1 MRIVRKLLSQDEI
14 KVLADETFG
23 DMIKVVADLKRE
35 ILVAGGALHSDGE
48 ELLLEDGSKQGD
60 LWGANYF
67 PAKES
72 GKRIEYT
79 SLINQY
85 HSSNKDSQTIKDPNV
100 REQVKAVIARYFVS
114 G

>member
-1 MRIVRKLLSQDEI
+1 MRIVRKPLSEDEI
-14 KVLADETFG
+14 KVLADENFG
-23 DMIKVVADLKRE
+23 DMVKVVVDLKRG
-35 ILVAGGALHSDGE
+35 ILTAGGALHSDGE
-48 ELLLEDGSKQGD
+48 ELLLEDGSKQED

-72 GKRIEYT
+72 GRRIEYT

-85 HSSNKDSQTIKDPNV
+85 HRLNKDSQTIKDAKV
-100 REQVKAVIARYFVS
+100 REQVKAVVARYFGS